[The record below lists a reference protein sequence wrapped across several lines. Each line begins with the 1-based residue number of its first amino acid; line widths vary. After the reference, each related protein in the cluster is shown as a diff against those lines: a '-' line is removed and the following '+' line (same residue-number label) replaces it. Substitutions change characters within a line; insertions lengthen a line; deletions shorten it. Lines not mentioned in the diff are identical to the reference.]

1 MSNTMSEDA
10 NPIAQINQL
19 QEHVRKLEKI
29 VALERK
35 LREQLSQ
42 RIAAKTD
49 YPATEVI
56 ANPSHVPAP
65 APALEADAT
74 TNPEDPDATRISES
88 TAQAMQ
94 EHEGSTEPLPNGY
107 MLGEYRIDKVLGRGG
122 FGVTYLATDVNL
134 NVQVALKEYFPQQFA
149 HRMQDGKLEPLRRAE
164 DAQLYHAWLDGFLE
178 EARTLASFR
187 HPNIVRVARFFEAN
201 ATAYM
206 VLDYERGT
214 SLKDWWP
221 NNQNLSETR
230 LVALLQPLLDGLAYI
245 HGTGYLHRD
254 IKPDNIYVRAEDGSL
269 VLLDFGSARR
279 TTHAAVN
286 EDVVYTPGYA
296 PMEQYE
302 GHAQGPWTDVYAL
315 GATLYWMVSG
325 KKPTPAP
332 RRVSETMP
340 TAAELGQKR
349 YGMAFLQA
357 IDWALAIEPAQRPA
371 DIPALSKA
379 LFASHPEIL
388 HLQAAFLASDAQ
400 AQAQEMRVVS
410 DQPSTSPSRLA
421 RVWRT
426 LREKV
431 FRLRSWPL
439 VSRITAFMVLAAIL
453 PMLITA
459 YYNLHDDLARTSK
472 NQLHNMESLAIS
484 TAGEVA
490 QLLNDS
496 RNLAAYLGSDSD
508 FIAFLSQPTDAGRE
522 EIIQKLNGLRQAN
535 PDVRSVQV
543 IDAEGL
549 TLASTVPSVIG
560 VNYKF
565 RDYYKTTMEGRV
577 HISSLIVGAVIPEPG
592 MFFSHPIY
600 NPQRKIIG
608 LVSMRINGAS
618 ITRIVDA
625 ARDNE
630 GRTAM
635 LIDGDGVLVHHPDGR
650 FRYRAIAPLSAEKKV
665 EIEQDQRY
673 GKGGVS
679 DLPMPALARQVL
691 GAKAPGN
698 MRYRSA
704 ISDAEEITGY
714 APVPGTDWQLLV
726 SEPLSRF
733 EAPLKQLFVNMLYSV
748 ALVGLVFIL
757 FAMSLSRNLVRPIL
771 ELTRASEALK
781 AGNFDQAHVTVTTTD
796 EIGRLARTFNVMCD
810 VLRQREHERERE
822 LGRKVEHS
830 QV

>member
-1 MSNTMSEDA
+1 MTEDV
-10 NPIAQINQL
+10 NQIAQL

-42 RIAAKTD
+42 RIASAAPASNSPSPTDKTE
-49 YPATEVI
+49 YLATEVM
-56 ANPSHVPAP
+56 AAPLHEPAP
-65 APALEADAT
+65 KPGA
-74 TNPEDPDATRISES
+74 PEDPDATQISES
-88 TAQAMQ
+88 TAIAMHA
-94 EHEGSTEPLPNGY
+94 HEGSTEPLPNGY
-107 MLGEYRIDKVLGRGG
+107 MLGEYRIDRVLGRGG

-214 SLKDWWP
+214 CLKDWWP
-221 NNQNLSETR
+221 QNKNLSESE

-245 HGTGYLHRD
+245 HSTGYLHRD

-286 EDVVYTPGYA
+286 ADVVYTPGYA
-296 PMEQYE
+296 PIEQYE
-302 GHAQGPWTDVYAL
+302 GHEQGPWTDVYAL
-315 GATLYWMVSG
+315 GATLYWMVCDQ
-325 KKPTPAP
+325 KPIPAP
-332 RRVSETMP
+332 RRASEPMHS
-340 TAAELGQKR
+340 AAELGQGR
-349 YGMAFLQA
+349 YGVALLRA
-357 IDWALAIEPAQRPA
+357 IDWALSIEPAQRPA
-371 DIPALSKA
+371 DIPALCKA
-379 LFASHPEIL
+379 LFANHPEIL
-388 HLQAAFLASDAQ
+388 HLQEAFLASDAQ
-400 AQAQEMRVVS
+400 ETRVVS
-410 DQPSTSPSRLA
+410 DQKSTGEPSRLA
-421 RVWRT
+421 RGWKT

-431 FRLRSWPL
+431 LKPGSWPL

-459 YYNLHDDLARTSK
+459 YYNLRDDLARTSK

-496 RNLAAYLGSDSD
+496 RNLAAYLGSDND

-522 EIIQKLNGLRQAN
+522 EIINKLNGLRQAN

-549 TLASTVPSVIG
+549 TLASTVPGVIG

-565 RDYYKTTMEGRV
+565 RDYYKVTMEGRV

-600 NPQRKIIG
+600 NPERKIIG

-618 ITRIVDA
+618 ITRLVDA
-625 ARDNE
+625 TRDNE

-635 LIDGDGVLVHHPDGR
+635 LVDGDGVLVHHPDTR
-650 FRYRAIAPLSAEKKV
+650 YRYRAITPLSAEKKV

-679 DLPMPALARQVL
+679 DLPMPELAQQVL

-704 ISDAEEITGY
+704 ISNAEEITGY
-714 APVPGTDWQLLV
+714 APVPGTDWHLLV
-726 SEPLSRF
+726 SEPLSKF
-733 EAPLKQLFVNMLYSV
+733 EAPLNQLFVNMLYSV

-771 ELTRASEALK
+771 QLTRASEALK

-830 QV
+830 QA

>member
-1 MSNTMSEDA
+1 MSEDA
-10 NPIAQINQL
+10 HQIAQL

-42 RIAAKTD
+42 RIAAAVPADNSPPPAEKTD
-49 YPATEVI
+49 YQATEVI
-56 ANPSHVPAP
+56 ANPSHTPAP
-65 APALEADAT
+65 EPGVT
-74 TNPEDPDATRISES
+74 TNPEDPEATRISEA
-88 TAQAMQ
+88 TVNAIHA
-94 EHEGSTEPLPNGY
+94 HEGSTEPLPNGY
-107 MLGEYRIDKVLGRGG
+107 MLGEYRIDRVLGRGG

-149 HRMQDGKLEPLRRAE
+149 HRMQSGKLEPLRRAE
-164 DAQLYHAWLDGFLE
+164 DAQLYHVWLDGFLE

-214 SLKDWWP
+214 SLKDWWL
-221 NNQNLSETR
+221 NNQNLPEAE

-279 TTHAAVN
+279 TTHAVVD

-296 PMEQYE
+296 PIEQYE
-302 GHAQGPWTDVYAL
+302 GHKQGSWTDVYAL
-315 GATLYWMVSG
+315 GATLYWMVCG
-325 KKPTPAP
+325 QKPTPAP
-332 RRVSETMP
+332 KRASEPMP
-340 TAAELGQKR
+340 SATELGKGR
-349 YGMAFLQA
+349 YGVAFLQA
-357 IDWALAIEPAQRPA
+357 IDWALAIEPTQRPT
-371 DIPALSKA
+371 DIPTLCKA

-388 HLQAAFLASDAQ
+388 HLQEALQASDAQ
-400 AQAQEMRVVS
+400 EAGGISTQE
-410 DQPSTSPSRLA
+410 STAPKRLA
-421 RVWRT
+421 RAWQT
-426 LREKV
+426 LREKA
-431 FRLRSWPL
+431 FRPGSWPL

-459 YYNLHDDLARTSK
+459 YYNLRDDLARTSK

-565 RDYYKTTMEGRV
+565 RDYYKATMEGRV

-600 NPQRKIIG
+600 NTERKIIG

-618 ITRIVDA
+618 ITRLVDA

-635 LIDGDGVLVHHPDGR
+635 LIDGDGVLVHHPDAR
-650 FRYRAIAPLSAEKKV
+650 YRYRAIAPLSAEKKV

-691 GAKAPGN
+691 SAKTPGN

-704 ISDAEEITGY
+704 ISNAEEITGY
-714 APVPGTDWQLLV
+714 APVPGTDWHLLV
-726 SEPLSRF
+726 SEPLSQF
-733 EAPLKQLFVNMLYSV
+733 EAPLNQLFVNMLYSV